1 VFTYHFVNGSP
12 LNVLNEP
19 YSIVLL
25 KPVADKLF
33 GADDP
38 IGKLISINNI
48 NGKHDYKVTGVVDES
63 LGKTHLVANIFI
75 TMNSG
80 GFGQYILKN
89 NVWAGNNF
97 LKTYIKVTPGANIAL
112 LEKKLPAFLNK
123 YAEQMF
129 KTLGMEKQLHLQP
142 ISSIHTTPGYEV
154 ESSKTVSPS
163 FLYILLLIAVLIQVI
178 ACINFMNLSTARAS
192 KRAKEIGV
200 RKVIGALRSD
210 LIKQFLS
217 ESFIL
222 SVIGVLLALPLLLL
236 ALPYL
241 NQVTHVEIHMA
252 FLKNYRLWLMLA
264 GLIIITSFVAGSYPA
279 FYLSAFK
286 VVKVI
291 KGNFTS
297 QISAVGIR
305 RSLVVFQFV
314 LSIILIC
321 VIIVIYGQLA
331 FIKNQD
337 LGFDQNQK
345 LVFSFYTT
353 DTQNKMQALT
363 NDLQQMA
370 EVKVVTQSNNYPSQ
384 FVGHDHGVYL
394 AGNTMAGAIDAQ
406 NMSTDQYFV
415 KATGIKIISGRDF
428 RQSDSGKVLI
438 NETMAK
444 RLGLGITNAPGTRLY
459 SQFVPNPVTY
469 VEIAGVIKD
478 FNYNSLHVE
487 VRPFMLVYESDKQNF
502 THLIV
507 SVKSTNYKALLDKI
521 ADVWHK
527 DVPSAPFEYAFLDSE
542 VQKQYETEITL
553 SQIINTFT
561 IIAILISC
569 LGLFGLAAY
578 TAESRTKEIGIRK
591 VLGASVGGIVTMLS
605 ADFAKLVLIA
615 AVLAFPIAGYTMH
628 KWLQGFV
635 YRIGLSWWMFVLAGC
650 IALVIAIVT
659 VGFQAIKAAIAN
671 PVKSLRSE

>member
-1 VFTYHFVNGSP
+1 
-12 LNVLNEP
+12 
-19 YSIVLL
+19 
-25 KPVADKLF
+25 
-33 GADDP
+33 
-38 IGKLISINNI
+38 
-48 NGKHDYKVTGVVDES
+48 
-63 LGKTHLVANIFI
+63 
-75 TMNSG
+75 MNSG

-163 FLYILLLIAVLIQVI
+163 FLYILLLIAVLIQVV

-241 NQVTHVEIHMA
+241 NQVTHVEIHVA
-252 FLKNYRLWLMLA
+252 FLKDYRLWLMLA
-264 GLIIITSFVAGSYPA
+264 GLIILTSFVAGSYPA

-459 SQFVPNPVTY
+459 SQFLPNPVTY